1 MNAAGTSSD
10 LPSSKFRAW
19 LTAIA
24 ICCATWFAYWP
35 ALHGS
40 FLWDDNANVTKP
52 ELRPWSG
59 LARIWTDPSATEQ
72 YYPLLHS
79 LYWVEHRVWEDDP
92 FYYHLITLFF
102 HTAAAVLF
110 ALVLK
115 RLAIPGAWLAGAM
128 FSLHPV
134 CVESVAWISEQK
146 NTLSTLLYLAAALGY
161 LRYTVDRRKLSY
173 GVATAVFVLAL
184 LSKSVTATLP
194 AALLVVLWWK
204 QGSLSWR
211 TDVRPLLA
219 WFALGIAVGLFG
231 AWVERHYIGAEG
243 ADFILTPAQRVLVAG
258 RVVWFYLGKL
268 LWPANLIFIYPR
280 WQLDATDV
288 SAYLFPLAAAALVVA
303 CWAIRRRSR
312 APLAAILFFIGS
324 LFPVLGFL
332 NVYAFLFSFVTDHWQ
347 YLPSLSIIALG
358 SAGIATLLAQVP
370 QPMSRLIFVTTLG
383 LLAVFWTLT
392 WRQCAN
398 YRGPLIFYQAILEKN
413 PASWMAHN
421 NLGLELAQ
429 KSQGEKALAHYE
441 EALRLRP
448 NYAKAHF
455 NLGNLLAET
464 GRTTEAIVHYETA
477 ARLDPRDAEIHNN
490 LGNALG
496 SANRPAEAI
505 GHFLTALQIE
515 PDNAETH
522 GNLATALLLSN
533 QIPQALEQYAV
544 AAKLA
549 PRSSHAQRSLANA
562 LLQTGNAK
570 EAATAYQ
577 HWLQLEPNS
586 FEAHNLLGVSLAQEG
601 HLAEARTQFE
611 EAIRLKPD
619 YASALENLTKLRA
632 LQDAAG
638 VR

>member
-1 MNAAGTSSD
+1 
-10 LPSSKFRAW
+10 
-19 LTAIA
+19 
-24 ICCATWFAYWP
+24 
-35 ALHGS
+35 
-40 FLWDDNANVTKP
+40 
-52 ELRPWSG
+52 
-59 LARIWTDPSATEQ
+59 
-72 YYPLLHS
+72 
-79 LYWVEHRVWEDDP
+79 
-92 FYYHLITLFF
+92 
-102 HTAAAVLF
+102 
-110 ALVLK
+110 
-115 RLAIPGAWLAGAM
+115 
-128 FSLHPV
+128 
-134 CVESVAWISEQK
+134 
-146 NTLSTLLYLAAALGY
+146 
-161 LRYTVDRRKLSY
+161 
-173 GVATAVFVLAL
+173 
-184 LSKSVTATLP
+184 
-194 AALLVVLWWK
+194 
-204 QGSLSWR
+204 
-211 TDVRPLLA
+211 
-219 WFALGIAVGLFG
+219 
-231 AWVERHYIGAEG
+231 
-243 ADFILTPAQRVLVAG
+243 
-258 RVVWFYLGKL
+258 LGKL

-358 SAGIATLLAQVP
+358 SAGIATLLAQVQ

-398 YRGPLIFYQAILEKN
+398 YRGPLIFYQAILERN

-429 KSQGEKALAHYE
+429 RSQGEKALAHYE

-562 LLQTGNAK
+562 LLQNGNAE

-601 HLAEARTQFE
+601 HLAEARAQFE

-619 YASALENLTKLRA
+619 YASALENLAKLRA